1 MLRKTITLTEQQD
14 AWIKNQIAAGDYGN
28 DSEYIRSVLRQE
40 IQRKQAEVE
49 LTQIIE
55 KAENSGISDKTPQQ
69 IWATL
74 ATKHTP
80 E

>member
-14 AWIKNQIAAGDYGN
+14 AWIKSQIKAGDYGN

-40 IQRKQAEVE
+40 MQRKHAEVE
-49 LTQIIE
+49 LAGIIE
-55 KAENSGISDKTPQQ
+55 NAEKSGISDKTPQQ
-69 IWATL
+69 IWANAL
-74 ATKHTP
+74 AKHST

>member
-14 AWIKNQIAAGDYGN
+14 SWVKSQVEQGNFGN

-40 IQRKQAEVE
+40 MLRHQAEQE
-49 LTQIIE
+49 MRDLIE
-55 KAENSGISDKTPQQ
+55 KAEESGFSVKSPMQ
-69 IWATL
+69 IWDDAVKGL
-74 ATKHTP
+74 